1 MEQVFSSLR
10 NLAVLYGMDIISA
23 ILILVVGLWVA
34 KIIKRFLHKVL
45 TNRGLDKTIN
55 SFVTNLTYVGLVVFV
70 IIATLSKVGIQT
82 TSFIAV
88 IGAAGLAVGLALQ
101 GALANFAAGFLLI
114 LFRPFK
120 SGDFIQAAGSAGTI
134 EDIQML
140 YTQLKTPENV
150 KVVIPNGKLMGDI
163 IVNYSAND
171 TRRAEWIFGVGYND
185 NIKKVREILQSLIE
199 NEKRILTDPKPQIL
213 VKELADSSVNF
224 AVRAYISTGDFWN
237 VYFEMTEKVKE
248 RFDQEGINIPFPQRD
263 VHMFQAS

>member
-1 MEQVFSSLR
+1 MAEVFSSLK
-10 NLAVLYGMDIISA
+10 NLAVLYGMDVISA

-34 KIIKRFLHKVL
+34 KFIKKFLRKIL
-45 TNRGLDKTIN
+45 TNRGLDNTII
-55 SFVTNLTYVGLVVFV
+55 SFLANLTYAGLVVFV

-82 TSFIAV
+82 TSFVAV

-120 SGDFIQAAGSAGTI
+120 AGDFIQAGGSVGTI
-134 EDIQML
+134 EEIQML
-140 YTQLKTPENV
+140 YTQLKTPENI
-150 KVVIPNGKLMGDI
+150 KVVIPNGKLMGDSI
-163 IVNYSAND
+163 INYSANE
-171 TRRAEWIFGVGYND
+171 TRRAEWIFGVGYSD
-185 NIKKVREILQSLIE
+185 DMKKVREILKTLIE
-199 NEKRILTDPKPQIL
+199 NEKRILTDPEPQIL

-224 AVRAYISTGDFWN
+224 AVRAYIATGDFWN

>member
-1 MEQVFSSLR
+1 MEEVFSSLK
-10 NLAVLYGMDIISA
+10 NLAVLYGMDVISA
-23 ILILVVGLWVA
+23 ILILIVGLWVA
-34 KIIKRFLHKVL
+34 KFIRKFLHKIL
-45 TNRGLDKTIN
+45 TKRGLDHTIN
-55 SFVTNLTYVGLVVFV
+55 SFVTNLTYVGIVVFV
-70 IIATLSKVGIQT
+70 IIATLSRVGIQT

-120 SGDFIQAAGSAGTI
+120 AGDFIQAGGSAGTI
-134 EDIQML
+134 EEIQML
-140 YTQLKTPENV
+140 YTQLKTPENI
-150 KVVIPNGKLMGDI
+150 KVVIPNGKLMGDSI
-163 IVNYSAND
+163 INYSANE
-171 TRRAEWIFGVGYND
+171 TRRAEWIFGVGYSD
-185 NIKKVREILQSLIE
+185 DMKKVREILKTLIE
-199 NEKRILTDPKPQIL
+199 NEKRILTDPEPQIL

-224 AVRAYISTGDFWN
+224 AVRAYIATGDFWN